1 MPFLIYIRQEQ
12 QTRPLHHT
20 LNVFQLIAIYNVC
33 FGTKQEG
40 AQDVIDGLV
49 DEGLLLRSKSGK
61 LSMGKE
67 YKRIAKEMSGVKN
80 GDVNGQLDGQLDGQL
95 RDQLEG
101 QLNES
106 QKITLEYIRQHEG
119 DNTTAV
125 SNGLDKPFCT
135 IDKHIKVLLKL
146 GLIERRGGKR
156 TGGYYPL

>member
-1 MPFLIYIRQEQ
+1 MQGLEKFREYMSGFRSHYVVIGGLA
-12 QTRPLHHT
+12 TVLT
-20 LNVFQLIAIYNVC
+20 LEDRGLPARA
-33 FGTKQEG
+33 TK
-40 AQDVIDGLV
+40 DVIDGLV
-49 DEGLLLRSKSGK
+49 DEGLLVRSKSGK

-67 YKRIAKEMSGVKN
+67 YKRIAKEMSGGKN
-80 GDVNGQLDGQLDGQL
+80 GDGNGQLDGQL

-125 SNGLDKPFCT
+125 SNGLDKPFRT